1 MLAKSVAIKAQDQ
14 NFPTLWQAVIFRNYG
29 VVSTQKI
36 AKTLQCDETVVE
48 TEALRLGLEKTVADP
63 KWLESGYIT
72 VIRNNWFLL
81 PYSQILTL
89 LGFSEERLEFC
100 LKEEDFLIVK
110 LGDKPDVPEVAY
122 SPLNAAQI
130 AQTEKIAKTVKGLDV
145 KAEFSPFDFFSVS
158 ADKRTFDFGKS
169 NATKIV
175 HGYLTPCGDAL
186 MEDSETYLPDSLLEE
201 YRRQGING
209 LWMHGVLSALSPYP
223 FKPELSV
230 GYEKRRKE
238 LKRLIARAAKYG
250 VKIYMYF
257 NEPRYLP
264 QAEFGKYGY
273 LMGHKKAGDLGP
285 IASLCLSQKETQDYL
300 YNAFKDFVGDVGTL
314 GGIITITMSEYLTHC
329 HSHQN
334 CNCSLCSKIDVAES
348 SARVNNI
355 IMRAIKDSG
364 AETELLA
371 NLWGWSRLYGWTD
384 EQIAKGIDLLDK
396 EISVINVSEYG
407 LNLHKGGVEV
417 GLIDYSVSNP
427 GPSEEAKRNLTRA
440 KKNGHKIYAKIQANN
455 SWECSCVPY
464 LPVFDLVKR
473 HLDNL
478 SAIGVNDYMLCWTLG
493 GYPSPCLNLVA
504 AHEQGKTLDEWY
516 ESYYGEHAATVKRA
530 VKLICDGFENY
541 PFTVNSLYFSPA
553 TLGAA
558 NLWSLQ
564 ADEKQ
569 STMVCFTYDD
579 YETWCSPYPVDVY
592 LSLAEK
598 QLSLWG
604 QGVEILKGVKGVPIV
619 EELAVMA
626 EAAYLH
632 FATLVYQTKF
642 SVWKRD
648 VKSNAAKML
657 EVVAAER
664 ETAKRLIELTAKDPR
679 VGYEASNHYF
689 YTQNTLKE
697 KVLNLDRIEAE
708 LRGV

>member
-1 MLAKSVAIKAQDQ
+1 MKAEKL
-14 NFPTLWQAVIFRNYG
+14 NFPTLWQAVVFRNYG
-29 VVSTQKI
+29 VVATEKI
-36 AKTLQCDETVVE
+36 AKTLQCDEATVE

-63 KWLESGYIT
+63 KWAESGYIT
-72 VIRNNWFLL
+72 IIRNNWFLL

-89 LGFSEERLEFC
+89 LDFSAERLEFC
-100 LKEEDFLIVK
+100 LKEEDFLFVK
-110 LGDKPDVPEVAY
+110 LGNQKPSVPEVFYA
-122 SPLNAAQI
+122 PLTAEQI
-130 AQTEKIAKTVKGLDV
+130 AVTEELAKTVKSLDV
-145 KAEFSPFDFFSVS
+145 KAEFKPFDFFSVS
-158 ADKRTFDFGKS
+158 ADKRVFDFGESKS
-169 NATKIV
+169 TKIV

-186 MEDSETYLPDSLLEE
+186 MEDSETYLPDLLLEE

-223 FKPELSV
+223 FKPQLSV
-230 GYEKRRKE
+230 GYEKRRAE

-250 VKIYMYF
+250 IKIYMYF
-257 NEPRYLP
+257 NEPRNLLE
-264 QAEFGKYGY
+264 ADFGKYSH
-273 LMGHKKAGDLGP
+273 LMGHKESGKA
-285 IASLCLSQKETQDYL
+285 ALCLSQTEVQEYF
-300 YNAFKDFVGDVGTL
+300 YGAFKDFLGDIGNL
-314 GGIITITMSEYLTHC
+314 GGVITITMSEYLTNC
-329 HSHQN
+329 HSHGR
-334 CNCSLCSKIDVAES
+334 CNCPLCSKSTVSKSIS
-348 SARVNNI
+348 LVNNI
-355 IMRAIKDSG
+355 IMQAIKDSG
-364 AETELLA
+364 ADTELLA
-371 NLWGWSRLYGWTD
+371 NLWGWSNLYGMSND
-384 EQIAKGIDLLDK
+384 EIFEAIDLLDK
-396 EISVINVSEYG
+396 DISVINVSEYG
-407 LNLHKGGVEV
+407 LKLNKGGVKV
-417 GLIDYSVSNP
+417 GLIDYSISNP
-427 GPSEEAKRNLTRA
+427 GPSEEAVRNLTRA
-440 KKNGHKIYAKIQANN
+440 KENGHKIYAKIQANN

-516 ESYYGEHAATVKRA
+516 ELYYGKNAETVKKA

-558 NLWSLQ
+558 NLWSLE

-579 YETWCSPYPVDVY
+579 YDTWCNPYPVDVY

-604 QGVEILKGVKGVPIV
+604 QGVEILKSVQGDAIV
-619 EELAVMA
+619 AELAVMA
-626 EAAYLH
+626 EASYLH
-632 FATLVYQTKF
+632 FATLVQQTKF

-648 VKSNAAKML
+648 WKANASKIL
-657 EVVAAER
+657 EVIQAER
-664 ETAKRLIELTAKDPR
+664 ETAKRLIQLMAKDPR

-697 KVLNLDRIEAE
+697 KVLNLNALEAE
-708 LRGV
+708 LRGVC